1 MSATISVRRWGRRAG
16 RTLLGEEADARI
28 ISTPTDPDEA
38 SERMIPRPLVRSAG
52 RALLAATAILVLGL
66 GAAILFLDSFIFYP
80 ERSGD
85 WEARRRSRFRIEEVE
100 LGTSDGERLVSWFMR
115 VEKPRATVLF
125 FHGNAGNLTHRLDVL
140 ETLAEIGLDAFVL
153 GYRGYGRSTGKPGE
167 AGVYL
172 DAEAAYAHLTGS
184 AGVAPDRLMLLGES
198 LGCAVAIDLAARKPC
213 AGMVLQS
220 PFLSIAE
227 MATQV
232 IPLPPLRWIVPRK
245 FDNLGKI
252 SKVAA
257 PKLFLAAR
265 RDEVVP
271 FGQTRRLFEAAPGEK
286 EWGEFEDC
294 GHNDLFLRHH
304 PEWTD
309 AVDRFVGRICPAR

>member
-1 MSATISVRRWGRRAG
+1 PRTRS
-16 RTLLGEEADARI
+16 RTLRRL
-28 ISTPTDPDEA
+28 
-38 SERMIPRPLVRSAG
+38 AG
-52 RALLAATAILVLGL
+52 ALLVAGAAVALWI

-100 LGTSDGERLVSWFMR
+100 LGTPDGERLVSWFLR
-115 VEKPRATVLF
+115 VEAPRASVLF

-140 ETLAEIGLDAFVL
+140 ETLAGLGLDAFVL
-153 GYRGYGRSTGKPGE
+153 GYRGYGRSTGKASE
-167 AGVYL
+167 AGLYL
-172 DAEAAYAHLTGS
+172 DAEAAYAHVTGS
-184 AGVAPDRLMLLGES
+184 AGVAPDRLLLLGES
-198 LGCAVAIDLAARKPC
+198 LGCAVAVDLAAKRPC
-213 AGMVLQS
+213 AGIVLQS

-232 IPLPPLRWIVPRK
+232 IPLPPLKWIVPRK
-245 FDNLGKI
+245 FDNLGRI
-252 SKVAA
+252 PKVAA

-286 EWGEFEDC
+286 EWAQFEDC
-294 GHNDLFLRHH
+294 GHNDLFLLHRR
-304 PEWTD
+304 EWTD
-309 AVDRFVGRICPAR
+309 AVARFVDRVCPAR